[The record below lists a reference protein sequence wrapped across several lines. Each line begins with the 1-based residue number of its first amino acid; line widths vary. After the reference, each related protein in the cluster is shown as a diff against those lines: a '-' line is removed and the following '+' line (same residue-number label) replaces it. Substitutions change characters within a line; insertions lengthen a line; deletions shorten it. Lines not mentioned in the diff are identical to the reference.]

1 MFTNKLWI
9 TNGVKKVK
17 NPAKYPGVTDVYQ
30 GQLQPNHDFK
40 HQTTNFQKI
49 KNSLEPFNIY
59 PTEIYSATRAGKSC
73 FTVGFSNPDIIG
85 AELNKAPI
93 LVWTKYEGEAY
104 GSGQNFL
111 YYKSYKI
118 NTTIW
123 IILTHDDI
131 SRIFEGEDPDTVIQ
145 QRLQLMEILAQINQ

>member
-1 MFTNKLWI
+1 MFTDKLWI
-9 TNGVKKVK
+9 TNGIKKVK

-49 KNSLEPFNIY
+49 KTSLEAFNIY

-73 FTVGFSNPDIIG
+73 FTVGFSNPDI
-85 AELNKAPI
+85 
-93 LVWTKYEGEAY
+93 VWSKYEGEGY

-123 IILTHDDI
+123 IILTHSDI
-131 SRIFEGEDPDTVIQ
+131 SRIFDGEDPDTVIQ
-145 QRLQLMEILAQINQ
+145 QRLQLMEVLAQINQ

>member
-30 GQLQPNHDFK
+30 GQLQPNFDFK

-49 KNSLEPFNIY
+49 KNSLEPYNIY

-73 FTVGFSNPDIIG
+73 FTVGFSNPDIIE
-85 AELNKAPI
+85 ANPNMDPS
-93 LVWTKYEGEAY
+93 LVWSKYEGEAN
-104 GSGQNFL
+104 GSGQNFI
-111 YYKSYKI
+111 YYKSHKI
-118 NTTIW
+118 NTTVW
-123 IILTHDDI
+123 IILTQDDI
-131 SRIFEGEDPDTVIQ
+131 SRIFNGEDPDTVIQ
-145 QRLQLMEILAQINQ
+145 QRLLLIQLLVQINQ